1 MAAPNSVPAF
11 VCDLCPESETFR
23 RDVDLK
29 VHIDSV
35 HLGQASFAC
44 DHCESRFSQRR
55 RLTLH
60 LNSEH
65 LQLRPC
71 SHIKIRARVRT
82 TGALLTVHSS
92 VKPFACDQCESRFK
106 LKCYLKSHIRT
117 VHSNERP
124 YECEICAAT
133 FKLQRGLKVHK
144 DSVHSEVRRSF
155 ACDQCDFT
163 SAHRRSLWNHNL
175 DIHPEH
181 RKEDVKL
188 NEQFSSSPTSLIRC
202 VQSSSRH
209 RAKCVICS
217 RTFSCVRILK
227 MHFKSVHSSEK
238 PFVCDQCEYTSAYRS
253 DLLKHSRNVHR
264 RKDDAQLK
272 TEVTEFQTS
281 DTLSDRFSKRPRLES
296 DICARP
302 FKSTSLLKV
311 HNESVQ
317 SAEKQCLLVSSAI
330 RVEIKEE
337 IPPEPDSV
345 KDEIGRPFKC
355 EICPK
360 AFKLK
365 CHLKSHRDSVHSTV
379 HRFAC
384 EQCEYTAVRRWQM
397 LRHIGTVHSNGEHHR
412 INCIL
417 AIVLWHPQILQSVM
431 NY

>member
-44 DHCESRFSQRR
+44 DHCQSRFSQRR
-55 RLTLH
+55 RLTMH

-124 YECEICAAT
+124 FECDICAAT
-133 FKLQRGLKVHK
+133 FKLQRG
-144 DSVHSEVRRSF
+144 
-155 ACDQCDFT
+155 
-163 SAHRRSLWNHNL
+163 
-175 DIHPEH
+175 
-181 RKEDVKL
+181 
-188 NEQFSSSPTSLIRC
+188 
-202 VQSSSRH
+202 
-209 RAKCVICS
+209 
-217 RTFSCVRILK
+217 
-227 MHFKSVHSSEK
+227 
-238 PFVCDQCEYTSAYRS
+238 
-253 DLLKHSRNVHR
+253 
-264 RKDDAQLK
+264 
-272 TEVTEFQTS
+272 
-281 DTLSDRFSKRPRLES
+281 
-296 DICARP
+296 
-302 FKSTSLLKV
+302 LKV

-360 AFKLK
+360 AFKHK
-365 CHLKSHRDSVHSTV
+365 CHLKYHRDSVHSTAR
-379 HRFAC
+379 RFAC
-384 EQCEYTAVRRWQM
+384 EQCEYTAVRRWQV

-417 AIVLWHPQILQSVM
+417 AIVLWHPQILQSAM